1 VKYVPPFDLIKNSV
15 DINAVKGELR
25 VSVSYQDFVNILK
38 LFVSGVEMDEAWYL
52 EQNPDIAK
60 AVKDGKIRS
69 ARQHFIDDGY
79 MEGRLPFRLEVD
91 ENWYLTQYPD
101 VAAGVREGV
110 LESAQTHFE
119 DRGYVEG
126 RLPFGF

>member
-15 DINAVKGELR
+15 DITAVKGELR

-38 LFVSGVEMDEAWYL
+38 LFVSGVEVDEAWYL
-52 EQNPDIAK
+52 ERNPDIAK
-60 AVKDGKIRS
+60 AVKDGQIS
-69 ARQHFIDDGY
+69 SVRQHFINDGY

-91 ENWYLTQYPD
+91 EEWYLTQYPD
-101 VAAGVREGV
+101 VADGVRKGV

-119 DRGYVEG
+119 DSGYVEG